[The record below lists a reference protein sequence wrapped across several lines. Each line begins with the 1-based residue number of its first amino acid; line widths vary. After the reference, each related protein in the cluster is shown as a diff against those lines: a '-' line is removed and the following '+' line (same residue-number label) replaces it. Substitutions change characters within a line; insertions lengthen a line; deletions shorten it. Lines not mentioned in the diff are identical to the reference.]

1 VLIRLFFY
9 KFYSYISCLHGWS
22 PFKFLLNVFAE
33 KNGVSKNS
41 NLFKILRNQYII
53 LEYLNIMVL
62 CFMCIFLLGCSFI
75 NLGIVT
81 KILLL
86 SYF

>member
-1 VLIRLFFY
+1 MFHAYMTGVHLI
-9 KFYSYISCLHGWS
+9 FYSI
-22 PFKFLLNVFAE
+22 FLLRKTMKV
-33 KNGVSKNS
+33 KNS
-41 NLFKILRNQYII
+41 NLFKILRNQYTI
-53 LEYLNIMVL
+53 LEYLDIMVL

-86 SYF
+86 SS